1 MELEV
6 DRRKNKRVKTK
17 KLFFKLKGKDI
28 HGNEIEKLVPAA
40 DISKV
45 GASFETDLDFEI
57 GSEIYL
63 SIPLP
68 SKVIRI
74 EKNPVSGKTKYAVL
88 FETYE
93 VEE

>member
-1 MELEV
+1 MDLEI
-6 DRRKNKRVKTK
+6 DRRKNKRVKTRE
-17 KLFFKLKGKDI
+17 LLFKLKGKDV
-28 HGNEIEKLVPAA
+28 HGNEIEKLVTAI

-63 SIPLP
+63 AIPLP

-74 EKNPVSGKTKYAVL
+74 EKNPVTGKKKYAVV
-88 FETYE
+88 FRKYE
-93 VEE
+93 D